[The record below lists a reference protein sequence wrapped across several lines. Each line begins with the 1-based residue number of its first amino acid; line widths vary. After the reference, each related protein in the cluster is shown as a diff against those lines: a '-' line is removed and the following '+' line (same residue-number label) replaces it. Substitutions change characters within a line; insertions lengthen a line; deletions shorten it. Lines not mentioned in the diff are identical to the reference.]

1 MKKLDLFIAGCK
13 AGRWKWRSWRIS
25 LFSVAEL
32 PLVGSEMA
40 VDVEFT
46 PHEPEPFDIN
56 YTEEGTF
63 WYNGESGQ
71 WEPVEDAVAGE
82 ALYDNRGLA
91 DFPADSIPNHPEPIT
106 TTYGRMLFN
115 WLVMVYAFGNK
126 LPFQEK
132 ATSKGIVKLFC
143 ERVLDDDEEPPKDGK
158 TYFTATE
165 VQRFVK
171 AMYEL
176 PSLCQYITPTGTE
189 KTLTTHPDMVK
200 RRTELLEKYK
210 DNLTPA
216 NIAAIQNELIAL
228 DKEWLKDDEAMDYY
242 LSGKAF
248 SVKRKKMFVMHGI
261 EASFQEDGKFTLI
274 PTSLNEGGDLKNMVA
289 KNNSIREGSY
299 DRGADTAKGGE
310 KVTFLQRVYQN
321 TKIIPGDCGT
331 KLTYK
336 FIITEH
342 NAHAYLGLN
351 MVDAGKL
358 VVLTPDLAKANYG
371 KMIAIRRPL
380 LCQASHTDYC
390 ECCTGPSLAKSPRG
404 VASEIAAVGSDIMYA
419 FMQSMHGTELA
430 VAHFDFNTHLN

>member
-1 MKKLDLFIAGCK
+1 MKKLELFILGCK
-13 AGRWKWRSWRIS
+13 AERWKWRSWRIS

-32 PLVGSEMA
+32 PLAGNV
-40 VDVEFT
+40 VDLEVEFS
-46 PHEPEPFDIN
+46 PHEPEPYDIN
-56 YTEEGTF
+56 YLEDGAY
-63 WYNGESGQ
+63 WYNGETKE
-71 WEPVEDAVAGE
+71 WEKVEDSVPGE
-82 ALYDNRGLA
+82 PLYDNRGLA
-91 DFPADSIPNHPEPIT
+91 KFPADSIPNHPEPIE

-115 WLVMVYAFGNK
+115 WLVMVYAFGTK

-132 ATSKGIVKLFC
+132 TTSKAIVKLFC
-143 ERVLDDDEEPPKDGK
+143 ERVLDDDETPPDDK
-158 TYFTATE
+158 TYFTASE

-189 KTLTTHPDMVK
+189 KTLTTHPDMIK
-200 RRTELLEKYK
+200 RRTELLEQYK

-261 EASFQEDGKFTLI
+261 EASFQEDGQFTLI
-274 PTSLNEGGDLKNMVA
+274 PTSLNEGGDLTNMVA

-336 FIITEH
+336 FMITAQ
-342 NAHAYLGLN
+342 NAHAYYGLN
-351 MVDAGKL
+351 MVVGTKL
-358 VVLTPDLAKANYG
+358 VVLTPEIAKENFG
-371 KMIAIRRPL
+371 KVIAIRRPL
-380 LCQASHTDYC
+380 LCRASHTDYC

-419 FMQSMHGTELA
+419 FMQSMHGTELS
-430 VAHFDFNTHLN
+430 VAHFDFNIHLN

>member
-1 MKKLDLFIAGCK
+1 MKKLELFIAGCK
-13 AGRWKWRSWRIS
+13 AQRWKWRSWRIS

-32 PLVGSEMA
+32 PLAEEGGELEA
-40 VDVEFT
+40 EFT
-46 PHEPEPFDIN
+46 PHVPEPFDIN
-56 YTEEGTF
+56 YKDDGVYWF
-63 WYNGESGQ
+63 NGETKA
-71 WEPVEDAVAGE
+71 WELVEDGVAGE
-82 ALYDNRGLA
+82 PLYDNRGMA
-91 DFPADSIPNHPEPIT
+91 SFPADSIPNHPDAIE

-132 ATSKGIVKLFC
+132 TTSKAIVKLFC
-143 ERVLDDDEEPPKDGK
+143 ERVIDDDETPPDSK
-158 TYFTATE
+158 TYFTASE

-189 KTLTTHPDMVK
+189 KTLTTHPDMIK
-200 RRTELLEKYK
+200 RRTELLEKHK

-216 NIAAIQNELIAL
+216 VIAEIQNELIEL
-228 DKEWLKDDEAMDYY
+228 DKEWLKGDEAMDYY

-261 EASFQEDGKFTLI
+261 EASFQEDGNFTLI
-274 PTSLNEGGDLKNMVA
+274 PTSLDEGGDLKNMVA

-336 FIITEH
+336 FVINAQ
-342 NAHAYLGLN
+342 NAHAYYGLN
-351 MVDAGKL
+351 MVEGNKL
-358 VVLTPDLAKANYG
+358 VVLTPELAKEHFG
-371 KMIAIRRPL
+371 KVVAIRRPL
-380 LCQASHTDYC
+380 LCRASHTDYC

-419 FMQSMHGTELA
+419 FMQSMHGTELS